1 MTNNNPLRA
10 LAAVAA
16 IGFAGAASASITF
29 YEDPGFRGHSFTSNR
44 TLPSF
49 DRTGFNDKVSAV
61 DVRGERWEVCED
73 PSFNGRCIVLQ
84 PGRYPSMGAMG
95 LNDKLSSARPVAR
108 NARYDDSRYAPAPVY
123 DPRPQP
129 SERLYQAN
137 VTAVR
142 AVVGQPAQ
150 RCWVEREQIG
160 EDRRSANIP
169 AGIAGAVIG
178 GILGHQVGGGTGK
191 DLATAGGA
199 IGGAVL
205 GANIGRGGGGTQTQD
220 VRRCENAPTDGRPDY
235 WDVSYVFR
243 GVQHRVQMQNP
254 PAATITVNAQGEPR
268 A

>member
-1 MTNNNPLRA
+1 MKNHTLRMS
-10 LAAVAA
+10 LAVA
-16 IGFAGAASASITF
+16 IGTIAFAGSAVASITF
-29 YEDPGFRGHSFTSNR
+29 YEDPNFRGQSFTSTR
-44 TLPSF
+44 SLVSF

-73 PSFNGRCIVLQ
+73 PRFNGRCVVLQ

-108 NARYDDSRYAPAPVY
+108 NARYDDSRYAPAPIY

-129 SERLYQAN
+129 SERVYQAD

-142 AVVGQPAQ
+142 AVVGQPEQ
-150 RCWVEREQIG
+150 RCWVEREQVA

-191 DLATAGGA
+191 DLATAGAA
-199 IGGAVL
+199 IGGAVI
-205 GANIGRGGGGTQTQD
+205 GANIGRGGGTQTQD
-220 VRRCENAPTDGRPDY
+220 VRRCENAPSSGRPDY

-243 GVQHRVQMQNP
+243 GKEHRVQMQNP
-254 PAATITVNAQGEPR
+254 PGSRITVNAQGEPR
-268 A
+268 V